1 MDGSGKIG
9 VQCERNTEMYVCA
22 CMWVSFC
29 VLERDD
35 QQRQEPGMLA
45 IIRPTPPGINSAKP

>member
-1 MDGSGKIG
+1 
-9 VQCERNTEMYVCA
+9 MYVCV

-35 QQRQEPGMLA
+35 QQRQEPGMLVWN
-45 IIRPTPPGINSAKP
+45 RLELDLLLQG